1 MSDTDQDLDRLN
13 DALTGIPVGR
23 DAMTIGDLN
32 GYLTAL
38 IVGREIVLPSERF
51 PGYGAAK
58 ERSRTSPRRR
68 RRFPW

>member
-38 IVGREIVLPSERF
+38 IVGR
-51 PGYGAAK
+51 
-58 ERSRTSPRRR
+58 
-68 RRFPW
+68 